1 MISGPMLW
9 LLLGVGP
16 ARGATS
22 THRHLRSTPQPRL
35 ARIGTGAVLARWPH
49 VRNTRNTDQRRAH
62 AQSHTVFYPGIGS
75 PPQAARCRHSPVP
88 AQSASSRLGRV
99 AAVTPHHH
107 TRQSVPSAPL
117 GSSVGPRATHARP
130 FPSCVRLLV
139 STNRRAYAGSA
150 EPHTTQLPRPA
161 AGNMANRQACATS
174 LHTAG
179 RRPQAASSTSG
190 CAASPPRNHR
200 TSGNQRVNRRM
211 PTLPS
216 WTGAKHRPPWR
227 VVTDTE
233 TSMLPEVFRKRHV
246 RSKIR

>member
-1 MISGPMLW
+1 MLW

-117 GSSVGPRATHARP
+117 GSSVGTRATHARP
-130 FPSCVRLLV
+130 FPSCACASLCPQIAARTRAPQSRTRPSSLARRLA
-139 STNRRAYAGSA
+139 TWPTARRA
-150 EPHTTQLPRPA
+150 PRPCTLQGADRKPRHLPA
-161 AGNMANRQACATS
+161 AARRHRHATTELQATS
-174 LHTAG
+174 
-179 RRPQAASSTSG
+179 
-190 CAASPPRNHR
+190 
-200 TSGNQRVNRRM
+200 V
-211 PTLPS
+211 
-216 WTGAKHRPPWR
+216 
-227 VVTDTE
+227 
-233 TSMLPEVFRKRHV
+233 
-246 RSKIR
+246 